1 MESIRQEQE
10 KKAEYLLERRRELE
24 EERSADCTF
33 TPSVTEGFQDI
44 QRPVAVSGLDRFF
57 ELKTLAFKK
66 QQEQLQRE
74 QKVFRPESLGAS
86 GVNGVTVPEPFQLS
100 REGKWQPVRCV
111 LSKKLRCSN
120 RLYRPLVRCFKSHK
134 SGLGDYVN
142 SLGLKAFLQNLLQF
156 KAKGGGRKK
165 MEQSRAR
172 LFDCI
177 QFWWLMLLQGDI
189 YHIRRLSEQVNWY
202 LPFPNFKVSGRI
214 SHQGAHWAGESSSS
228 FEVLASVATRNFS
241 FDFWWG
247 LTLRIALDKWTN
259 DT

>member
-33 TPSVTEGFQDI
+33 TPFVTEGFQDI

-111 LSKKLRCSN
+111 LSKKLRGSN

-165 MEQSRAR
+165 MEQSPAR

-189 YHIRRLSEQVNWY
+189 
-202 LPFPNFKVSGRI
+202 
-214 SHQGAHWAGESSSS
+214 
-228 FEVLASVATRNFS
+228 
-241 FDFWWG
+241 
-247 LTLRIALDKWTN
+247 
-259 DT
+259 